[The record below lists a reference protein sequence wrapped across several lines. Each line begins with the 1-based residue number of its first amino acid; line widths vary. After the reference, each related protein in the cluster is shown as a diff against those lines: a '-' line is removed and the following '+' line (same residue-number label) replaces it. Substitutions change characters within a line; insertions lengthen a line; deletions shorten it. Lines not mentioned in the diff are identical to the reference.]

1 VHEEIPLRMLAEL
14 RGHAADHAEVIRYA
28 ADLREEIAHF
38 KARLPV
44 AFEVP
49 VRGLD
54 GAVVVELR
62 FFDGSRHRLALEL
75 LEHGLVIEGIDVG
88 HAAAHVEEDDAAR
101 FGSETLGT
109 IHERSLGLLV
119 HEACERGHAEAGGGA
134 GEEVTAGEDR
144 VHEREKRVLG
154 LRQPCCR
161 FSQAS
166 PAGAEG

>member
-1 VHEEIPLRMLAEL
+1 MHEEVPLCMLAEL
-14 RGHAADHAEVIRYA
+14 SCHAADEADVVDDA

-38 KARLPV
+38 NARLPV

-49 VRGLD
+49 VRGLN

-62 FFDGSRHRLALEL
+62 LLDGSRHRLALEL

-88 HAAAHVEEDDAAR
+88 HAAAHVEEDDAAC

-109 IHERSLGLLV
+109 IHERGLGFFL

-134 GEEVTAGEDR
+134 GEEVAAGEDR